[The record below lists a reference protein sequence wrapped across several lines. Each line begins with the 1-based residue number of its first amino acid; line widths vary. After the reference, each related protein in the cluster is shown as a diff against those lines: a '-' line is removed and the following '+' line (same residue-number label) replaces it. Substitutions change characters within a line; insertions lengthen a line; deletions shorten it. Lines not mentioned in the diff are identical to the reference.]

1 LADVEKPTDAAAARR
16 ILVEAAREAGRIAL
30 AHFTAGE
37 RTRARVGYKHGGS
50 PVTEADLA
58 VNEFLSAQLRP
69 RFRDAGWLS
78 EETEDDLARLSRERV
93 VVVDPID
100 GTRAFVAGDP
110 RWTVSIAL
118 VESGR
123 PIAGVV
129 HAPALDETF
138 AASRRGGATRNGER
152 IKVSARA
159 VLDGARIGGPR
170 ALTATIER
178 AAEISLSLE
187 PKIPSLAYRIAL
199 VASGALD
206 VALAADKAHDWDVAA
221 ADLILSEAGGGLV
234 DADGEALR
242 YNRPETRRPILVAA
256 PRRLLAA
263 FVSALQAAKLGPS
276 PTFAVGA

>member
-1 LADVEKPTDAAAARR
+1 LTEPKETTEAAEARR
-16 ILVEAAREAGRIAL
+16 ILVDAAQEAGRLAL
-30 AHFTAGE
+30 AHFAAGE
-37 RTRARVGYKHGGS
+37 RTRARVDFKRGGS

-58 VNEFLSAQLRP
+58 VDKFLRTQLKP
-69 RFRDAGWLS
+69 RFPNAGWLS
-78 EETEDDLARLSRERV
+78 EETDDDAERLSRKTV
-93 VVVDPID
+93 IVVDPID
-100 GTRAFVAGDP
+100 GTRAFVVGDP

-118 VESGR
+118 VDSGR

-138 AASRRGGATRNGER
+138 AASLGRGATRNGER
-152 IKVSARA
+152 IRVSQRA

-170 ALTATIER
+170 ALTEVVAR

-206 VALAADKAHDWDVAA
+206 LALASDKAHDWDIAA
-221 ADLILSEAGGGLV
+221 ADLILSEAGGALV
-234 DADGEALR
+234 DVDGRVLT
-242 YNRPETRRPILVAA
+242 YNRAETLHPILAAA

-263 FVSALQAAKLGPS
+263 VVS
-276 PTFAVGA
+276 AVGAARRGASSTFALRG

>member
-1 LADVEKPTDAAAARR
+1 LGNAEKPTNAVAARR
-16 ILVEAAREAGRIAL
+16 ILVGAAREAGRIAL
-30 AHFTAGE
+30 VHFTAGE

-58 VNEFLSAQLRP
+58 VNEFLRKQLRP
-69 RFRDAGWLS
+69 RFEDAGWLS
-78 EETEDDLARLSRERV
+78 EETEDDPARLGCERV
-93 VVVDPID
+93 LVVDPID

-138 AASRRGGATRNGER
+138 AAAWRSGATRNGER

-221 ADLILSEAGGGLV
+221 ADLILSEAGGALV

-242 YNRPETRRPILVAA
+242 YNRAETSHPILVAA
-256 PRRLLAA
+256 SRPLLAA
-263 FVSALQAAKLGPS
+263 FVSAVRAAKRGSS
-276 PTFAVGA
+276 PTLALGA